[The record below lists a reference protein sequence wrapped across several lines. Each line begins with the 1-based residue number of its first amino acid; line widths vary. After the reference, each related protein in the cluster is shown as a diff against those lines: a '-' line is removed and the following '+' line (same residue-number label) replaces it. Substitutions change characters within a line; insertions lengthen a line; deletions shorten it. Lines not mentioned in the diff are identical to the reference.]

1 LAQNDLTEKGWADA
15 GLAENG
21 LAEKGLAETG
31 LAETGL
37 AEKGLASLVGQDAAV
52 HALRAAAAKPVHA
65 YLFVG
70 PPGTG
75 KLTAAM
81 AFAAMLLCPSGGHC
95 GESCET
101 CRRVLAGVHPDV
113 FVVEREGAALS
124 IEQARE
130 VTRIA
135 ARSSLEGGRSVVILP
150 DLHLASEAV
159 PALLK
164 TIEEPPGSTVFIG
177 LAEFVPPELE
187 TIASRSARV
196 DFRPLTDAEVAEV
209 LLAEGVPPE
218 RASALARLA
227 GGRLDRA
234 RLLAT
239 DPEAE
244 ARRRSWESV
253 PARLD
258 GTGATVAQ
266 VADEL
271 VELLKRSAAPL
282 SARQQGEAA
291 ELAERYSRESA
302 TLPGRSAQSIARA
315 GSRELEERH
324 RREQRRQRTDELR
337 TGLAA
342 LAGAYRDRAVAGTLA
357 PARAAEAV
365 GLVDGLSSDL
375 QYNLGELLAVQ
386 ALLVRLDRL
395 ASV

>member
-1 LAQNDLTEKGWADA
+1 MA
-15 GLAENG
+15 G
-21 LAEKGLAETG
+21 
-31 LAETGL
+31 
-37 AEKGLASLVGQDAAV
+37 LVGQDAAV
-52 HALRAAAAKPVHA
+52 RALKAAAAKPVHA
-65 YLFVG
+65 YLLVG

-75 KLTAAM
+75 KLSAAM
-81 AFAAMLLCPSGGHC
+81 AFAALLLCPVGSQSD
-95 GESCET
+95 ESCET

-130 VTRIA
+130 VTRIS

-164 TIEEPPGSTVFIG
+164 TIEEPPGSTVFVG
-177 LAEFVPPELE
+177 LADFVPPELE

-196 DFRPLTDAEVAEV
+196 DFRPLTDTEVADV

-218 RASALARLA
+218 RAPVLARLA

-244 ARRRSWESV
+244 TRRRCWESV
-253 PARLD
+253 PTRLD
-258 GTGATVAQ
+258 GTGATVAE

-271 VELLKRSAAPL
+271 ADLLKRSAAPL
-282 SARQQGEAA
+282 SARQQAEAA
-291 ELAERYSRESA
+291 DLAERYSRESA
-302 TLPGRSAQSIARA
+302 TLPGRSAQSLVRA
-315 GSRELEERH
+315 GSREMEERH

-342 LAGAYRDRAVAGTLA
+342 LAGAYRDRAATGALA

-365 GLVDGLSSDL
+365 ALVDGLSSDL
-375 QYNLGELLAVQ
+375 QYNPGELLALQ

-395 ASV
+395 AAA

>member
-1 LAQNDLTEKGWADA
+1 MTPVEPRVADGKASDEA
-15 GLAENG
+15 GLAEPG
-21 LAEKGLAETG
+21 IAKTG
-31 LAETGL
+31 LAG
-37 AEKGLASLVGQDAAV
+37 LVGQDAAAS
-52 HALRAAAAKPVHA
+52 ALRAAAARPVHA

-70 PPGTG
+70 PPGAG

-81 AFAAMLLCPSGGHC
+81 AFAAMLLCPRGGDDGC
-95 GESCET
+95 DT
-101 CRRVLAGVHPDV
+101 CRRVLEGLHPDV
-113 FVVEREGAALS
+113 FVLEREGAALS

-150 DLHLASEAV
+150 DLHLAREAV

-187 TIASRSARV
+187 TVASRSARV
-196 DFRPLTDAEVAEV
+196 DFRPLGDAEIADV
-209 LLAEGVPPE
+209 LVSGGVPAD
-218 RASALARLA
+218 RAAVLARLA

-244 ARRRSWESV
+244 GRRRSWEQV

-266 VADEL
+266 LAEEL
-271 VELLKRSAAPL
+271 VDLLKRSAAPL
-282 SARQQGEAA
+282 SRRQDAEAA
-291 ELAERYSRESA
+291 ELADRHARQSA
-302 TLPGRSAQSIARA
+302 TLPGRAAQSLARA
-315 GSRELEERH
+315 GGREMEERH

-342 LAGAYRDRAVAGTLA
+342 LAGAYRDRAVAGTMA
-357 PARAAEAV
+357 PVRAAEAV
-365 GLVDGLSSDL
+365 ALIDGLASDL
-375 QYNLGELLAVQ
+375 EFNPGELLAVQ
-386 ALLVRLDRL
+386 ALLVRLDRVTS
-395 ASV
+395 A